1 MSLWIP
7 VLHCWTWRLIWKS
20 ADIDAQVNAEICHM
34 AVWIY
39 SWDSHL
45 TKISSEFIDIISIYN
60 VALSLQPSPLLSL
73 PLAASPNIT
82 PVTFTVL
89 PILPPQDNLDMD
101 SDSGKTSCFNQHSLG
116 IMNYIWV
123 LLVLIIFVLSFTHLI
138 LAIHWNVDIHQ
149 IYSNADLKARNYFN
163 STKAGLNTFKF
174 CPIYRQTGSKIW
186 GVDIVKE

>member
-73 PLAASPNIT
+73 LLAASPNIT

-89 PILPPQDNLDMD
+89 PILPPPRQPRHGFRFRKDFLFQPAQL
-101 SDSGKTSCFNQHSLG
+101 GHHELHLGASCSHHFCFILHSSHLSHSLKCRHSSD
-116 IMNYIWV
+116 
-123 LLVLIIFVLSFTHLI
+123 LLQCWPEGKELLQFNKSRTEHIQILSYLWT
-138 LAIHWNVDIHQ
+138 N
-149 IYSNADLKARNYFN
+149 
-163 STKAGLNTFKF
+163 
-174 CPIYRQTGSKIW
+174 
-186 GVDIVKE
+186 